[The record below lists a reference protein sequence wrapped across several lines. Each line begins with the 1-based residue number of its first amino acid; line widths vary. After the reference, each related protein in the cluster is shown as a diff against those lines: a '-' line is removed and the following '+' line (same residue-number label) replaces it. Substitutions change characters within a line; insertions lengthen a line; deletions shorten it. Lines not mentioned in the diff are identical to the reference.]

1 MKKLSMEQLNV
12 LAGEMREALFNRLT
26 KTGGHFGPNFGVVE
40 MTIAMHYV
48 FDSPKDKSV
57 VFVTAAVPS
66 NVGFPK
72 ENREKA
78 GSQYID
84 VGIAEEQAVAMCSG
98 IAKNGGKPIFST
110 NATFIQRTYDQFS

>member
-1 MKKLSMEQLNV
+1 MPFDRTTGKPLQNFEGEDYSVLTGELLLNKMK
-12 LAGEMREALFNRLT
+12 
-26 KTGGHFGPNFGVVE
+26 
-40 MTIAMHYV
+40 
-48 FDSPKDKSV
+48 KDKSV

-72 ENREKA
+72 ENREKS

>member
-1 MKKLSMEQLNV
+1 MYLEKIQGPDDVKKLSMEQLNV

-78 GSQYID
+78 ENQSLVPTQLLSRERMTSFHRMYVSIK
-84 VGIAEEQAVAMCSG
+84 V
-98 IAKNGGKPIFST
+98 
-110 NATFIQRTYDQFS
+110 RLLQF